1 MAMVAN
7 NLALTDE
14 LHHGSYY
21 GHHSGLYH
29 SGLYGSHA
37 TSPHRF
43 LARSLVTKKFVWSFH
58 NLHDFIF
65 IYFGKIIS

>member
-29 SGLYGSHA
+29 SGLYGSNA

-43 LARSLVTKKFVWSFH
+43 LARSLVTKKFV
-58 NLHDFIF
+58 
-65 IYFGKIIS
+65 